1 MTSQTPS
8 SPASPTALARGSRAV
23 GRGRQ
28 SWKRHQSLTVLLTVR
43 AHRRALPLI
52 VLLPAFNGFGTQ
64 NDWVGG
70 FADAGVFVL
79 LAVGLNVVVGLA
91 GLLDLGYAA
100 FFAIGAYTY
109 AYGAS
114 QLHAASTSRSGSC
127 SSIGRRWSPPSS
139 GCCWAR
145 RRCACAATTWPS

>member
-1 MTSQTPS
+1 M
-8 SPASPTALARGSRAV
+8 
-23 GRGRQ
+23 
-28 SWKRHQSLTVLLTVR
+28 
-43 AHRRALPLI
+43 ALPQI

-64 NDWVGG
+64 KDFVGG

-114 QLHAASTSRSGSC
+114 DFSGLN
-127 SSIGRRWSPPSS
+127 IPFWIMLPDRGAGGGHLRR
-139 GCCWAR
+139 CCWAR